1 MTTINENKA
10 STSATR
16 TLFGPES
23 QMAAIVKRLN
33 AIADN
38 PLCRNETAELQRAY
52 TTAVVRYFDD
62 CRAAAAGLKS
72 DYEVRTLT
80 HHTILD

>member
-1 MTTINENKA
+1 MTATDENKA
-10 STSATR
+10 STNTTR
-16 TLFGPES
+16 VLFGPEA

-38 PLCRNETAELQRAY
+38 PLCKNEAAELQRAY

-62 CRAAAAGLKS
+62 GRAACAKK
-72 DYEVRTLT
+72 
-80 HHTILD
+80 